1 MEIRGWSLCSGEDG
15 QFKLELGDHFDRNL
29 QFGHIL
35 KIIRVNIIIIQV
47 IIWLEALLKFLIA
60 SMVIIEII

>member
-29 QFGHIL
+29 HQSKDNGLVSRIRGNKYRRAVTHNIDTKEQ
-35 KIIRVNIIIIQV
+35 KIWR
-47 IIWLEALLKFLIA
+47 K
-60 SMVIIEII
+60 